1 MKSEP
6 KKILLITENDDLLEA
21 LRVILGKQ
29 YEIIQSESFGEME
42 SKLNLV
48 KCILVDLTIEEKF
61 GVNAAKEIIS
71 NTNKPVIAVL
81 DSDDIQLR
89 REVMTIGIFDYVDVP
104 LDRDRVLMTVKR
116 GIDYRILENIEKQN
130 LRRR

>member
-29 YEIIQSESFGEME
+29 YEIMQSESFGEME

-48 KCILVDLTIEEKF
+48 KCILVDLTIEEIF
-61 GVNAAKEIIS
+61 GVSAVKEIIS

-116 GIDYRILENIEKQN
+116 GIDYGESVIIKQPKED
-130 LRRR
+130 

>member
-29 YEIIQSESFGEME
+29 YEIMQSESFEEME

-61 GVNAAKEIIS
+61 GVNAAKEIINS
-71 NTNKPVIAVL
+71 TNKPVIAVL

-89 REVMTIGIFDYVDVP
+89 REVMTIDIFDYVDVP

-116 GIDYRILENIEKQN
+116 GIDLVTEQSSLNKKWSN
-130 LRRR
+130 

>member
-29 YEIIQSESFGEME
+29 YEIMQSESFGEME

-61 GVNAAKEIIS
+61 GVIAVKEIIN

-104 LDRDRVLMTVKR
+104 LDRDRVLMTVRK
-116 GIDYRILENIEKQN
+116 GINYEVKFNCKES
-130 LRRR
+130 RR

>member
-6 KKILLITENDDLLEA
+6 KRILLITENDDLLEA

-29 YEIIQSESFGEME
+29 YEIIQSESFREME

-61 GVNAAKEIIS
+61 GVNTVKEIIN
-71 NTNKPVIAVL
+71 NTNKPVIAIL
-81 DSDDIQLR
+81 DSNDIQLR

-104 LDRDRVLMTVKR
+104 LDRDRVLMTLKR
-116 GIDYRILENIEKQN
+116 GIDYGESVIIKQPKED
-130 LRRR
+130 